1 MHRHTFAHS
10 PASSQ
15 GLSRSR
21 IPSGET
27 AVRPSA
33 PHSAGFHF
41 TVQSIMQLQQTA
53 GNRFVSRFVRDRLQV
68 RELTAANRIQRTI
81 TIKGAEK
88 PEYEPDEL
96 VDLFIRTKKDVV
108 KLLSILDSDEERQ
121 ATLRQAIRNLDSM
134 SFDSMRQFQK
144 QVIREV
150 KNVMSSSVSSS
161 STTGGPTVGSGSA
174 PSRGAVI
181 GKSKG
186 AFAKGV
192 EPFFVG
198 QNKDAIYYK
207 LGLVV
212 ELSASFPELAGV
224 AEQLV
229 GLMRRVAERIEV
241 GAIGKAG
248 VEKTLSTLLSHWS
261 DSPTTYMDEYRSKG
275 GRSMLGG
282 ELVTLRGLI
291 GELNALYY
299 ASLADRDDGEI
310 VFSGSTYKDEAAGV
324 EEDVDVSYIDSNGV
338 LHLIECAANGNVL
351 KNKLQGSAL
360 RDGPPKSQKQRYQHL
375 ANKASTL
382 TQESI
387 DPLTGPMGAD
397 REIAGVV
404 LEYSIPPA
412 EFEKMVENK
421 ELLEQ
426 IARGLVGNMR
436 LVVGTE
442 AYTREELQKLAAS

>member
-1 MHRHTFAHS
+1 MHHQTFAHS
-10 PASSQ
+10 PARSQ
-15 GLSRSR
+15 GLSR
-21 IPSGET
+21 IPPGKT
-27 AVRPSA
+27 TVRPPV
-33 PHSAGFHF
+33 PHPAAFRF
-41 TVQSIMQLQQTA
+41 TAQTIMRLQQSA

-96 VDLFIRTKKDVV
+96 VGRFINQSEVA
-108 KLLSILDSDEERQ
+108 KLLSKLGSDEERRE
-121 ATLRQAIRNLDSM
+121 TLRQALRNLDSM
-134 SFDSMRQFQK
+134 SFDSMKAFQK

-150 KNVMSSSVSSS
+150 KNVMPPSVSSS
-161 STTGGPTVGSGSA
+161 PTTGGPTVGSGSA

-181 GKSKG
+181 GKSKT
-186 AFAKGV
+186 AFAKAV
-192 EPFFVG
+192 EPFFDG
-198 QNKDAIYYK
+198 QNKDPIYYK
-207 LGLVV
+207 LGLFA
-212 ELSASFPELAGV
+212 ELSQSFPELAGV
-224 AEQLV
+224 AEQLA
-229 GLMRRVAERIEV
+229 GLMHNVAEQIKA
-241 GAIGKAG
+241 GAIGKDG
-248 VEKTLSTLLSHWS
+248 VEKTLTTLLSNWS
-261 DSPTTYMDEYRSKG
+261 NPPKSYMDDYRSNRD
-275 GRSMLGG
+275 RSMLGG

-299 ASLADRDDGEI
+299 ASLADRDDDEI

-324 EEDVDVSYIDSNGV
+324 EEDVDVSYIDSSGI
-338 LHLIECAANGNVL
+338 LHLIECAADGNVL

-382 TQESI
+382 TQESK

-412 EFEKMVENK
+412 EFQKLLLDK

-426 IARGLVGNMR
+426 IARSLVGNMR

-442 AYTREELQKLAAS
+442 AFTREQLQKLATS